1 MSHFCMKR
9 MQSRVVRI
17 RNVPRRLLCLNNWF
31 RLSYCIV
38 SGVGMWGGGV
48 HIVVHVCR
56 GQRTTLFLWDKFPD
70 WPRTHQV
77 DQASYPESHRIL
89 FCLPSQHW
97 VYNPMPSHQFFFYV
111 GSRDWTRI
119 LLLLS
124 VSFPYQTETKSLSKV
139 SLLLVTCLGYSAAA
153 MVEESSSMEHSRDGM
168 EEGEGTGENAAHMTL
183 WAVLNELCQG
193 SEESYANW
201 RAAVI
206 SLLLL
211 NGIPK
216 RQNHGNR
223 GKNKLL
229 GWSLYTRI
237 HKIMT
242 PH

>member
-97 VYNPMPSHQFFFYV
+97 VYNPMPSHQFFFMWV
-111 GSRDWTRI
+111 LETELGSFYYWVWVFRTRLKPRASAKFPCSWSLVSGI
-119 LLLLS
+119 QLLL
-124 VSFPYQTETKSLSKV
+124 
-139 SLLLVTCLGYSAAA
+139 
-153 MVEESSSMEHSRDGM
+153 
-168 EEGEGTGENAAHMTL
+168 
-183 WAVLNELCQG
+183 W
-193 SEESYANW
+193 
-201 RAAVI
+201 
-206 SLLLL
+206 
-211 NGIPK
+211 
-216 RQNHGNR
+216 
-223 GKNKLL
+223 
-229 GWSLYTRI
+229 
-237 HKIMT
+237 
-242 PH
+242 